1 MFPILL
7 FRHFNLRMK
16 RDSKL
21 FSPDLVIEV
30 SGEENPIDTSHI
42 YSGELY
48 GKSWV
53 ACVCLLKVVY
63 LICSIVIFQFKAY
76 LYYLLG
82 DFSIETLLNVQSKQ
96 EITSQ
101 ISQDLFLAF
110 FFPSSS
116 CCSYFPPFLDIFLL
130 PVSSRVQMNR
140 RKNKGVCFFSDWS
153 ASNKQMGRRGVYSLN
168 IFWADKKSASLN
180 HWVTF

>member
-1 MFPILL
+1 
-7 FRHFNLRMK
+7 MK

-53 ACVCLLKVVY
+53 ARVCVCLLKVVY

-82 DFSIETLLNVQSKQ
+82 DFSIDETLLNVQSKQ
-96 EITSQ
+96 QITSQ
-101 ISQDLFLAF
+101 ISQDLFLASF
-110 FFPSSS
+110 FFQ
-116 CCSYFPPFLDIFLL
+116 FFLL
-130 PVSSRVQMNR
+130 LLFPSLP
-140 RKNKGVCFFSDWS
+140 GHLPAACF
-153 ASNKQMGRRGVYSLN
+153 Q
-168 IFWADKKSASLN
+168 
-180 HWVTF
+180 